1 MSQESIE
8 VVLRGYRAFLAG
20 DLETIA
26 DLLDPEIEWVGLEA
40 SAAWPGIEHG
50 DVLQV
55 LAERLEEGYRVE
67 LERCIGVGDQVVVS
81 ARFAGVEP
89 DPEDERPLQS
99 RRNYTV
105 GRYSAIVTIR
115 DGRVTRVEDYP
126 HLSAALEAVGLED
139 EAH

>member
-1 MSQESIE
+1 VSQESIE
-8 VVLRGYRAFLAG
+8 VVLRGYRAFLGG

-26 DLLDPEIEWVGLEA
+26 DLLDPEIEWVGLEPG
-40 SAAWPGIEHG
+40 AWPGIDHG

-55 LAERLEEGYRVE
+55 LAQRLEEGYRVE
-67 LERCIGVGDQVVVS
+67 LERCVGAGDRVVVS

-89 DPEDERPLQS
+89 DPNDERPLQS

-105 GRYSAIVTIR
+105 GRYSAVVTIR
-115 DGRVTRVEDYP
+115 DGRVIRVEDFP
-126 HLSAALEAVGLED
+126 HLAAALEAVGFDD

>member
-1 MSQESIE
+1 VSQESIE

-40 SAAWPGIEHG
+40 EAAWPGIEHG
-50 DVLQV
+50 DVLEV
-55 LAERLEEGYRVE
+55 LAQRLEEGYRVE

>member
-20 DLETIA
+20 DLVTIA

-40 SAAWPGIEHG
+40 SAWPGIEHG

-89 DPEDERPLQS
+89 DPADERPLQS
-99 RRNYTV
+99 RRYYTV

-115 DGRVTRVEDYP
+115 DGRVVRVEDYP
-126 HLSAALEAVGLED
+126 HLAAALEAVGLED